1 MEDAKSARAKSA
13 ADRKQL
19 HITKIGERITN
30 LLPADLRASQPT
42 SSLLYRHLAASLLTA
57 PSSARTAHYAAIS
70 EPLGRAWN
78 AVANAG
84 LLVSVQDER
93 SLARTFLL
101 CCARAGSS
109 VSALR
114 RGQPGMLLAIVRSA
128 WPTCC
133 SRAAGMPLV
142 PIDRAT
148 AEPAVFI
155 DALFHAPIVAR
166 IRASV
171 PSCHM
176 GVLQPSGWPKYF
188 EQLCADAAQASGI
201 VTSNNH
207 ISQQLWRLRISRPDP
222 LKRFFDAFPLTSP
235 SASTTD
241 PTFVPGYYS
250 TRYWH
255 SDYHTTA
262 RNEELIDSFARP
274 LPSAAE
280 AAASVAEAD
289 RRLAELVHALECG
302 VTQYVAIERAWAE
315 YTSLSWL
322 PAERRTLVE
331 TDTELKGHWLRAV
344 QALPTSDYGHFD
356 ADVCHWFWFEKL
368 ESADFEGLLLAHRQ
382 QAVRKV
388 QRKAQAEAA
397 EAAHTAYLAARMK
410 RRRAL
415 EGIF

>member
-1 MEDAKSARAKSA
+1 VEDAKSARAKSA

-42 SSLLYRHLAASLLTA
+42 SSLLYRHLAASLLSA
-57 PSSARTAHYAAIS
+57 PSSARTAQYAAIA

-171 PSCHM
+171 PSRHM
-176 GVLQPSGWPKYF
+176 GVLLPSGWPKYF

-201 VTSNNH
+201 VTSNSH
-207 ISQQLWRLRISRPDP
+207 ISQQLWRLRISRPDRTQPVPFKLRVGLDKRAP
-222 LKRFFDAFPLTSP
+222 LGR
-235 SASTTD
+235 
-241 PTFVPGYYS
+241 
-250 TRYWH
+250 
-255 SDYHTTA
+255 
-262 RNEELIDSFARP
+262 
-274 LPSAAE
+274 
-280 AAASVAEAD
+280 
-289 RRLAELVHALECG
+289 
-302 VTQYVAIERAWAE
+302 Q
-315 YTSLSWL
+315 
-322 PAERRTLVE
+322 PAERRVLGPSALDRDVLSHTTLQRMHELGE
-331 TDTELKGHWLRAV
+331 TPICLGH
-344 QALPTSDYGHFD
+344 
-356 ADVCHWFWFEKL
+356 
-368 ESADFEGLLLAHRQ
+368 
-382 QAVRKV
+382 
-388 QRKAQAEAA
+388 
-397 EAAHTAYLAARMK
+397 
-410 RRRAL
+410 RRRSLGSAGKRPCEAVDEL
-415 EGIF
+415 FIPRCRMVVTVPVSCTIVSGHKRWIGGGSGG